1 MLLFKFILHLSII
14 LSKITLEKSNYMSI
28 LKPFN
33 FLFFFLI
40 SFSII
45 GQEYLEK
52 DSPESNG
59 MSTEKLLNLNSV
71 MHSYV
76 DNNDIS
82 AIQTAIV
89 KNGKIVHFDSYGYS
103 DISEKDIL
111 DEGDIF
117 RIASMTKPIVSLAL
131 MILFEEGKFKLD
143 DPVYKYIPEFKNLT
157 VKKRKKNK
165 PIKNDVKIID
175 LLRHSAGFSFKG
187 PEDYRKV
194 IDMTLEQY
202 TQDAIKTPLVYE
214 PGTQWR
220 YSSSTDIVGYLVEV
234 LSGLRLD
241 RFLKARL
248 FDPLGMEDTFF
259 ELPKF
264 SNHRLTTLYVK
275 ENEGDLVSFDNK
287 SNSPFTESVILFN
300 GSGGLLST
308 TSDYLKFCQMLL
320 NGGSFNNAKIITSET
335 IALMKE
341 DHSIGLKYKK
351 LIFGKKK
358 GFGLGFEVVKENDTK
373 FGSKGTFGW
382 GGMFGT
388 YFRIDPVEKMVFIY
402 MTQSFETYDLKLSDK
417 FRSLVY
423 ESIIK

>member
-1 MLLFKFILHLSII
+1 M
-14 LSKITLEKSNYMSI
+14 YI

-40 SFSII
+40 SFSIT

-131 MILFEEGKFKLD
+131 MMLFEEGKFKLD

-287 SNSPFTESVILFN
+287 SNSPFTENVILFN

-320 NGGSFNNAKIITSET
+320 NGGSFNNTKIITSET

-341 DHSIGLKYKK
+341 DHSVGLKYKK

-358 GFGLGFEVVKENDTK
+358 GFGLGFEVIKENDTK

-388 YFRIDPVEKMVFIY
+388 YFRIDPVENMVFIY
-402 MTQSFETYDLKLSDK
+402 MTQSFETYNLKLSDK

>member
-1 MLLFKFILHLSII
+1 M
-14 LSKITLEKSNYMSI
+14 YI

-40 SFSII
+40 SFSIT

-131 MILFEEGKFKLD
+131 MMLFEEGKFKLD

-241 RFLKARL
+241 HFLKARL

-287 SNSPFTESVILFN
+287 SNSPFTENVILFN

-320 NGGSFNNAKIITSET
+320 NGGSFNNTKIITSET

-388 YFRIDPVEKMVFIY
+388 YFRIDPVENMVFIY
-402 MTQSFETYDLKLSDK
+402 MTQSFETYNLKLSDK

>member
-1 MLLFKFILHLSII
+1 
-14 LSKITLEKSNYMSI
+14 MSI

-40 SFSII
+40 SFLIT

-59 MSTEKLLNLNSV
+59 MSTEKLLNLNSI

-131 MILFEEGKFKLD
+131 MMLYEEGKFKLD

-287 SNSPFTESVILFN
+287 SNSPFTENVILFN

-320 NGGSFNNAKIITSET
+320 NGGSFNNTKIITSET

-341 DHSIGLKYKK
+341 DHSVGLKYKK

-388 YFRIDPVEKMVFIY
+388 YFRIDPVENMVFIY
-402 MTQSFETYDLKLSDK
+402 MTQSFETYNLKLSDK